1 MQRDFRIIS
10 ETKQGNIMTVTSL
23 EDKVEEVINS
33 LDELTWIPQETI
45 TDIRNKLEDVSE
57 LLADAESE
65 YGDEPA
71 DAEDEYEDDV

>member
-57 LLADAESE
+57 ILADAEAE

-71 DAEDEYEDDV
+71 DADDEFEDDV

>member
-1 MQRDFRIIS
+1 MDFRIIS

-23 EDKVEEVINS
+23 EDKIEEVINS

-57 LLADAESE
+57 ILADAESE
-65 YGDEPA
+65 FGDEPA

>member
-1 MQRDFRIIS
+1 
-10 ETKQGNIMTVTSL
+10 MTVTSL
-23 EDKVEEVINS
+23 EDKIEEVINS

-57 LLADAESE
+57 ILADAESE
-65 YGDEPA
+65 FGDESA

>member
-1 MQRDFRIIS
+1 
-10 ETKQGNIMTVTSL
+10 MTVTSL

>member
-1 MQRDFRIIS
+1 
-10 ETKQGNIMTVTSL
+10 MTVTSL
-23 EDKVEEVINS
+23 EDKIEEVINS

-57 LLADAESE
+57 ILADAESE
-65 YGDEPA
+65 FGDEPA

>member
-1 MQRDFRIIS
+1 
-10 ETKQGNIMTVTSL
+10 MTVTSL

-57 LLADAESE
+57 ILADAESE

>member
-1 MQRDFRIIS
+1 
-10 ETKQGNIMTVTSL
+10 MTVTSL
-23 EDKVEEVINS
+23 EDKIEEVINS

-57 LLADAESE
+57 ILADAESE